1 MSQEGHW
8 YVAFEVL
15 SPGDESIDFE
25 EFSDIRN
32 SDGTGPGRA
41 FRPPKSKSL
50 QSFKVC
56 IPSTSM
62 SAVAAAAHDVV
73 VSRIVWS
80 GDAWSHRQT
89 TLERI
94 KSNERAVPSRK
105 PDQQK

>member
-50 QSFKVC
+50 QSFNVC

-62 SAVAAAAHDVV
+62 SRRGRCG
-73 VSRIVWS
+73 SRCS
-80 GDAWSHRQT
+80 GQQNS
-89 TLERI
+89 LERRCLE
-94 KSNERAVPSRK
+94 SPPNYVRK
-105 PDQQK
+105 D